1 MSGFCQKCGASLST
15 TTLAPSA
22 PVPPPMRAPVAPTP
36 AISPYAGFWIRLLA
50 TIIDRIIL
58 GVVFVPVYIVSVLP
72 ALARAANRG
81 MDDGPPFEVLAAM
94 PVVWIAALVLPWLY
108 EALLTSSSWQGT
120 VGKKLLG
127 MKVTDIAGNRISF
140 GRATARFFAKILS
153 FLICYIGVVMVAFT
167 DRKRGLHDMIADTL
181 VYKS

>member
-1 MSGFCQKCGASLST
+1 
-15 TTLAPSA
+15 
-22 PVPPPMRAPVAPTP
+22 MRAPVAPTP